1 MKKISCKSIT
11 VFLISAMFIFSSINN
26 AYAAGVPGRDE
37 AYSSVCSQWSNVEF
51 SNYYIIRDEAYMG
64 GNGLVER
71 LQYCFVT
78 EDTAGGLFCYDVYD
92 SYDGLYVKYG
102 RYINGEFISETNR
115 FVCCVSYLHDGSF
128 WALAS
133 GSGNNDII
141 NNSSDGS
148 TKFFSFD
155 TNIPYFS
162 SIESAKAYYEAGDTS
177 GFKNLDKC
185 LVYDS
190 GIETPKDL
198 KITYS
203 TNKLFND
210 DGSCDAPDFKFEWKQ
225 SEDVDLSGYKTEIY
239 MQCTLVNP
247 NLESIIK
254 HDYSDSKLSNKIE
267 LETVNTQKQNSVIC
281 KWENY
286 STALYDESV
295 RLHGYTPGMAIVVAP
310 MYFWV
315 RNVKGNVY
323 GDWVKVKV
331 TRDNVVESGSTF
343 NGEGT
348 VTGGYEKIDGGSG
361 EQKDDGEYG
370 NSYHVDVEYK
380 NVTSIIDYI
389 KNGFGLLGDTGLIA
403 MIKDVFSFLPAPIWT
418 LLITTFSVCC
428 LIIIWKVIK

>member
-1 MKKISCKSIT
+1 MKKINCKLIT
-11 VFLISAMFIFSSINN
+11 VLLISAIFIFSSVNN
-26 AYAAGVPGRDE
+26 AYAFSGKDDSFIRVQIANPDVKFSDFFCVSNRTDGGFNYIFIDSAVYPTGSFFCVIEESTIVNGNSYIQGRA
-37 AYSSVCSQWSNVEF
+37 AYIST
-51 SNYYIIRDEAYMG
+51 G
-64 GNGLVER
+64 GTV
-71 LQYCFVT
+71 
-78 EDTAGGLFCYDVYD
+78 
-92 SYDGLYVKYG
+92 S
-102 RYINGEFISETNR
+102 YINGAFSRNSVQNADGTWGSLTS
-115 FVCCVSYLHDGSF
+115 CHGYLYNTFYGPC
-128 WALAS
+128 
-133 GSGNNDII
+133 DIA
-141 NNSSDGS
+141 
-148 TKFFSFD
+148 D
-155 TNIPYFS
+155 TNIPIFS
-162 SIESAKAYYEAGDTS
+162 SEDGAVSYYLTGDLT
-177 GFKNLDKC
+177 GFKNSDQCFLYSSD
-185 LVYDS
+185 
-190 GIETPKDL
+190 IESPKDL

-315 RNVKGNVY
+315 RNVKGNTY

-403 MIKDVFSFLPAPIWT
+403 MIKDVFSFLPGPIWT
-418 LLITTFSVCC
+418 MLLATFAVCC
-428 LIIIWKVIK
+428 FIVIWKVIK